1 MNHKIL
7 GYKDIV
13 VELLKHKLRKEHSMS
28 EVNAMFPRIKSD
40 AQRAEYLKMVE
51 QTVEAIKADIDAQ
64 SKEKDKS
71 DE

>member
-13 VELLKHKLRKEHSMS
+13 VELLKHKLRKERSMS
-28 EVNAMFPRIKSD
+28 EVNAMFPRIKSEE
-40 AQRAEYLKMVE
+40 QRLDYLKMVE

-64 SKEKDKS
+64 SKVKDKS

>member
-40 AQRAEYLKMVE
+40 EQRVDYLKMVE

-64 SKEKDKS
+64 SKGKDKS